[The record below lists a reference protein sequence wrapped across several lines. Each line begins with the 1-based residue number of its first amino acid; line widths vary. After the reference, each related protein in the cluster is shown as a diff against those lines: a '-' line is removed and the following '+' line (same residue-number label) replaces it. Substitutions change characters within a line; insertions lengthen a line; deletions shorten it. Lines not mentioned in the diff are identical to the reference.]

1 MKSQKVMKK
10 KLTRITAF
18 LTIEITSGKCTQA
31 DIDHILAHLKY
42 NLSPW
47 SAKDEAIALREEIV
61 EAGV

>member
-1 MKSQKVMKK
+1 MKSQKVMKN

-18 LTIEITSGKCTQA
+18 LTIEVRSGKCSQA

-47 SAKDEAIALREEIV
+47 SAKDDANALREEIQ
-61 EAGV
+61 GVGV